1 MTHGKK
7 TLTRPC
13 YYDYSQQMLHT
24 LTTTKN
30 PKFELQFRMF
40 FITIAAV
47 PMLLKTVTVRA
58 TKSWIIFVTGE
69 RNLVVSVKILGC
81 WFHLSLIQILKITMI
96 TVSHLPHLK
105 LGHNADL

>member
-1 MTHGKK
+1 
-7 TLTRPC
+7 
-13 YYDYSQQMLHT
+13 MLHT
-24 LTTTKN
+24 LTIMKN

-69 RNLVVSVKILGC
+69 HNLVVSVKILR
-81 WFHLSLIQILKITMI
+81 LSLIQILKITMI

>member
-1 MTHGKK
+1 
-7 TLTRPC
+7 
-13 YYDYSQQMLHT
+13 MLHT
-24 LTTTKN
+24 LTTMKN

-69 RNLVVSVKILGC
+69 RNLVVSVKILR
-81 WFHLSLIQILKITMI
+81 LSLIQILKITMI

>member
-1 MTHGKK
+1 M
-7 TLTRPC
+7 
-13 YYDYSQQMLHT
+13 
-24 LTTTKN
+24 KN
-30 PKFELQFRMF
+30 PKFELHFRMF

-69 RNLVVSVKILGC
+69 RNLVVSVKILR
-81 WFHLSLIQILKITMI
+81 LSLIQILKITMI